1 MNATGDQDLRA
12 WLRAND
18 HVARVSGKEYVLLSG
33 LLALAHMHGVESQ
46 ETTLLHFDME
56 KGVAVAVTT
65 ITGTRGTFTGHG
77 DSTPYN
83 TGKMVAGAF
92 IRMAET
98 RSVCRALRFYLG
110 IGMTAR
116 DELPGDAP
124 ARAPEAPPAP
134 VEDSGAPGVQ
144 AEDKPSIIRNDLR
157 ETCSELGLCHKMVD
171 EFSQQTKQGRG
182 VRDLPDHDI
191 IGLKAYI
198 VENQNMF
205 KKETA

>member
-18 HVARVSGKEYVLLSG
+18 HIARVSGKEYVLLSG

-124 ARAPEAPPAP
+124 SRAPEAQPSVVEAP
-134 VEDSGAPGVQ
+134 SAPIAADELSDLSDTCATMGMSPRLVEDFVM
-144 AEDKPSIIRNDLR
+144 AEKGKSMNEL
-157 ETCSELGLCHKMVD
+157 ETHE
-171 EFSQQTKQGRG
+171 
-182 VRDLPDHDI
+182 I
-191 IGLKAYI
+191 IGLKKHI
-198 VENQNMF
+198 IENSDKF
-205 KKETA
+205 KETA

>member
-98 RSVCRALRFYLG
+98 STQSFTREPIERSMPAVRMTKVTPMAMMALML
-110 IGMTAR
+110 
-116 DELPGDAP
+116 D
-124 ARAPEAPPAP
+124 
-134 VEDSGAPGVQ
+134 
-144 AEDKPSIIRNDLR
+144 
-157 ETCSELGLCHKMVD
+157 
-171 EFSQQTKQGRG
+171 
-182 VRDLPDHDI
+182 
-191 IGLKAYI
+191 
-198 VENQNMF
+198 
-205 KKETA
+205 